1 VSESVMLE
9 TGKAPKTS
17 ARHSASALKDV
28 TGLTSVYVAAAEQL
42 AELNSRAIHT
52 TLDEQR
58 AIALQA
64 AEERSLLGAWRLQ
77 ASYALAGSAKA
88 AAYLRHVGDI
98 LLGAYADAVNEAES
112 SFNRGFM
119 AMTGMADNVAVGAG
133 SLILQPGSTLAT
145 SQEQTARIV
154 DEKGEVVASQRE

>member
-1 VSESVMLE
+1 MDRCLCC
-9 TGKAPKTS
+9 GCRA
-17 ARHSASALKDV
+17 AR
-28 TGLTSVYVAAAEQL
+28 
-42 AELNSRAIHT
+42 RIAIHT

-77 ASYALAGSAKA
+77 ASYSLAGTAKA

-98 LLGAYADAVNEAES
+98 LLGAYADAVNEMEN

-119 AMTGMADNVAVGAG
+119 AMTGIADNAERAG
-133 SLILQPGSTLAT
+133 SPVLELGSDVAT
-145 SQEQTARIV
+145 SPNRSARIINQ
-154 DEKGEVVASQRE
+154 KGEVVTPQRG